1 MSAVFKHGFEIS
13 ALVTAG
19 FLLTGCLVG
28 PDFVRPEA
36 PYLDSWGQG
45 ASLEIDRRTGLTTR
59 SEAVADWWILFKD
72 PQLTAFI
79 DEAYQQNLV
88 LEAAGARVYQ
98 ARAQL
103 GIARGELFPQQQQIN
118 GGYEKISISKND
130 PLVDKVKAID
140 PSFDPSFQRY
150 KAGFDAGWEIDV
162 WGKIRRDVQSAQSNL
177 VAKIASYDDALVT
190 LTGDIAATYVT
201 IRELQALIAVT
212 RENAGLQ
219 KKGLDLANLKFKDG
233 TTTKLDVDEAT
244 ASYNN
249 TLATIPGYQADLAKA
264 YNTMSVLL
272 GETPGKVEDRV
283 KKKYGRLPNV
293 PAQTAIGVPA
303 DLLRRR
309 PDIRAAEYRA
319 AAQSAQIGVAQADLY
334 PAFTISGAF
343 MVNSKDITTLFTK
356 SSFDAFI
363 NPAFSWNFLNY
374 GRIRNNVRAQDAE
387 FQALLLDYQNTVLK
401 AYAEVETSISAF
413 LRAKQQVVY
422 LQRSVTAAQSAETLV
437 LEQYR
442 GGTAGYDRV
451 LNTQRQI
458 LNSETRL
465 IAARADVLTS
475 MIAIYKGVAGGWI
488 PPNVKG
494 FVNDKT
500 RRQMEERTNW
510 GSLLEK
516 PPLPPKQPPK
526 S

>member
-13 ALVTAG
+13 ALVAAG

-162 WGKIRRDVQSAQSNL
+162 CGKIRRDVQSAQSNL

-219 KKGLDLANLKFKDG
+219 KKGLDLANL
-233 TTTKLDVDEAT
+233 
-244 ASYNN
+244 
-249 TLATIPGYQADLAKA
+249 
-264 YNTMSVLL
+264 
-272 GETPGKVEDRV
+272 
-283 KKKYGRLPNV
+283 
-293 PAQTAIGVPA
+293 
-303 DLLRRR
+303 
-309 PDIRAAEYRA
+309 
-319 AAQSAQIGVAQADLY
+319 
-334 PAFTISGAF
+334 
-343 MVNSKDITTLFTK
+343 
-356 SSFDAFI
+356 
-363 NPAFSWNFLNY
+363 
-374 GRIRNNVRAQDAE
+374 
-387 FQALLLDYQNTVLK
+387 
-401 AYAEVETSISAF
+401 
-413 LRAKQQVVY
+413 
-422 LQRSVTAAQSAETLV
+422 
-437 LEQYR
+437 
-442 GGTAGYDRV
+442 
-451 LNTQRQI
+451 
-458 LNSETRL
+458 
-465 IAARADVLTS
+465 
-475 MIAIYKGVAGGWI
+475 
-488 PPNVKG
+488 
-494 FVNDKT
+494 
-500 RRQMEERTNW
+500 
-510 GSLLEK
+510 
-516 PPLPPKQPPK
+516 
-526 S
+526 